1 MVIRQLEYLVALARE
16 KHFARAAEAC
26 RVSQPALSTALRQ
39 LEEELQVPI
48 VERGHRF
55 QGFTREGACVLDWAK
70 KILADRD
77 GLAQEL
83 AMLQQGLAGKLR
95 IGAVPSALPIVSLIT
110 SPFAQGHPAVTVS
123 VLSQTSIQIEAGLE
137 NFEIDVGVTYLDNE
151 PLRHVRSLPLY
162 QEDYILL
169 VPADQAP
176 ASRRTIRWVEAAE
189 LPLCLL
195 TPTMQNRRIIDG
207 IFRSVGC
214 SPHAAVETDS
224 IINLCSHV
232 RSGFWSSVMP
242 RALLH
247 LFGVP
252 AGTRAL
258 RLVEPAATRTVGLV
272 MADRDP
278 PSPLARGLFDTAR
291 TLDLDAEL
299 QGTPLQPPSS

>member
-1 MVIRQLEYLVALARE
+1 MVIRQLEYLVALSRE

-70 KILADRD
+70 KILADRES
-77 GLAQEL
+77 LAQDL
-83 AMLQQGLAGKLR
+83 ALLQQGLIGRLR
-95 IGAVPSALPIVSLIT
+95 IGAIPSALPIVSQIT
-110 SPFAQGHPAVTVS
+110 APFAQTHPMVTVS
-123 VLSQTSIQIEAGLE
+123 VLSQTSIQIESGLE
-137 NFEIDVGVTYLDNE
+137 NFELDVGVTYLDNE

-162 QEDYILL
+162 KEDYILL
-169 VPADQAP
+169 MPAEEAP
-176 ASRRTIRWVEAAE
+176 WSRETIGWAEAAE

-214 SPHAAVETDS
+214 EPRAAVETDS

-258 RLVEPAATRTVGLV
+258 RLVEPEATRTVGLV

-278 PSPLARGLFDTAR
+278 PSPLARGLFETAR
-291 TLDLDAEL
+291 HLDLDAEL
-299 QGTPLQPPSS
+299 RATRLS

>member
-55 QGFTREGACVLDWAK
+55 QGFTREGALVLEWAK

-110 SPFAQGHPAVTVS
+110 SPFAQTHPAVTVS

-169 VPADQAP
+169 MPAGQAP
-176 ASRRTIRWVEAAE
+176 PSRRTIRWVEAAE

-214 SPHAAVETDS
+214 SPRAAVETDS

-232 RSGFWSSVMP
+232 RGGFWSSVMP

-258 RLVEPAATRTVGLV
+258 RLVEPEATRTMGLV
-272 MADRDP
+272 MTDRDP

-291 TLDLDAEL
+291 MLDLDAEL
-299 QGTPLQPPSS
+299 QATPLHPAF

>member
-1 MVIRQLEYLVALARE
+1 VVIRQLEYLVALSRE
-16 KHFARAAEAC
+16 KHFARAAESC
-26 RVSQPALSTALRQ
+26 HVSQPALSTALRQ

-83 AMLQQGLAGKLR
+83 SMLQQGLAGMLR
-95 IGAVPSALPIVSLIT
+95 IGAVPSALPIVSQIT
-110 SPFAQGHPAVTVS
+110 APFARSHPMVTVS

-169 VPADQAP
+169 MPAEQAP
-176 ASRRTIRWVEAAE
+176 SPRQTISWAEAAT

-214 SPHAAVETDS
+214 SPRAAVETDS

-232 RSGFWSSVMP
+232 RSGPWSSVMP

-258 RLVEPAATRTVGLV
+258 RLVDPAATRTIGLV

-278 PSPLARGLFDTAR
+278 ASPLARGLFDVAR
-291 TLDLDAEL
+291 ALDLDAEL
-299 QGTPLQPPSS
+299 QATPLA